1 MWVVRL
7 LNFHRIENH
16 RMSLLKRL
24 FGGRSTE
31 DDKMALVQQMEAM
44 ATEAERVYRNF
55 VKLYADENDRPTAVT
70 GRGLFK
76 ARLHAAIFMVQ
87 PFVMRWPGKQDDA
100 MELTNIASGVAR
112 TSLVEPNSDPRLDQN
127 EAKAFAIDY
136 MKRVIIGITSEL
148 KTGPSI
154 PNHETQG
161 FRDLAELYH
170 DALRDSIGSAE
181 YTPDV
186 EARFDHLV
194 KSGIMSGLR
203 HITEVA
209 DNL

>member
-1 MWVVRL
+1 MP
-7 LNFHRIENH
+7 FF
-16 RMSLLKRL
+16 KKL
-24 FGGRSTE
+24 FGGRNIE
-31 DDKMALVQQMEAM
+31 DDKIALVQQMESM

-55 VKLYADENDRPTAVT
+55 IKIYAEENKQPIAVS

-76 ARLHAAIFMVQ
+76 SRLHAAMFMVQ
-87 PFVMRWPGKQDDA
+87 PFIMRWPGKEDDA
-100 MELTNIASGVAR
+100 MELTNIASGVAL
-112 TSLVEPNSDPRLDQN
+112 TSLVEPNSEPSFDRN
-127 EAKAFAIDY
+127 EAKTFALDY
-136 MKRVIIGITSEL
+136 MKRVIIGVTNEFKS
-148 KTGPSI
+148 GPSL

-186 EARFDHLV
+186 QARFDHLV

-209 DNL
+209 QRL